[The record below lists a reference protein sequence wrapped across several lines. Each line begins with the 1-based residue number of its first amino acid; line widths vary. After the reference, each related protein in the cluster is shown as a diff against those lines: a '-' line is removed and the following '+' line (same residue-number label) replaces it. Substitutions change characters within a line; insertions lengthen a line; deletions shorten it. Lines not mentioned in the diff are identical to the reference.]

1 VQITGEY
8 RSVQNALL
16 KVTGSLRDNLLP
28 VEVLKE
34 VRAKYPHMRVIED
47 PLRNDPVTHNV
58 GALSPSRLQF
68 PKVKVPHI
76 PHPSFCSAVVISF
89 STFKKKICS

>member
-1 VQITGEY
+1 MQITGEY

-34 VRAKYPHMRVIED
+34 ERAKYPYMRVIED

-58 GALSPSRLQF
+58 GALSPPRLPF

-76 PHPSFCSAVVISF
+76 PHPSFCCAVVISF
-89 STFKKKICS
+89 STFKKNM